1 MVLSNFEGDSVM
13 PGPIQNYVSKATT
26 KAANDLITA
35 VENLPEDKR
44 GWSPLDKGRSALDQA
59 AECALLNAFT
69 VGLLQTK
76 VFPEHEFDYAAFT
89 AQKQELAKDWS
100 ALKDLLLANTALATA
115 AIEAVPD
122 SDLDIEV
129 PMPWGTY
136 TVGSIMNYPCW
147 NMSYHEGQ
155 TNYIGFLAA

>member
-1 MVLSNFEGDSVM
+1 M
-13 PGPIQNYVSKATT
+13 PTVQDYVSKATT

-44 GWSPLDKGRSALDQA
+44 GWSPMDKGRSALDQA
-59 AECALLNAFT
+59 AECAILNAFT
-69 VGLLQTK
+69 VSLLETK
-76 VFPEHEFDYAAFT
+76 VFASDFDYEAFT
-89 AQKQELAKDWS
+89 AKKQELAKDWN
-100 ALKDLLLANTALATA
+100 ALKELLLTNTALATA

-129 PMPWGTY
+129 AMPWGTY
-136 TVGSIMNYPCW
+136 TIGSIMNYPCW

>member
-1 MVLSNFEGDSVM
+1 MSASV
-13 PGPIQNYVSKATT
+13 QKYVSAATT

-59 AECALLNAFT
+59 AECAILNGFT
-69 VGLLQTK
+69 VRMLELK
-76 VFPEHEFDYAAFT
+76 AFPTDFSYEDFSK
-89 AQKQELAKDWS
+89 QKQELAKDWS
-100 ALKDLLLANTALATA
+100 AVKSLLLSNTALATA

-122 SDLDIEV
+122 SDLGIEIE
-129 PMPWGTY
+129 MPWGTY
-136 TVGSIMNYPCW
+136 NVGQVMGYPHW

>member
-1 MVLSNFEGDSVM
+1 M
-13 PGPIQNYVSKATT
+13 PNTIQSYISKATT

-44 GWSPLDKGRSALDQA
+44 GWSPLGKGRSALDQA
-59 AECALLNAFT
+59 AECAILNAST
-69 VGLLQTK
+69 VQMLQSK
-76 VFPEHEFDYAAFT
+76 SFPTEFNYEELKARKA
-89 AQKQELAKDWS
+89 ELAKDWS
-100 ALKDLLLANTALATA
+100 AVKELLLSNTALAIS

-122 SDLDIEV
+122 SDLDVEV

-136 TVGSIMNYPCW
+136 TIGSIMSYPYW

-155 TNYIGFLAA
+155 TNYIGFLAAE